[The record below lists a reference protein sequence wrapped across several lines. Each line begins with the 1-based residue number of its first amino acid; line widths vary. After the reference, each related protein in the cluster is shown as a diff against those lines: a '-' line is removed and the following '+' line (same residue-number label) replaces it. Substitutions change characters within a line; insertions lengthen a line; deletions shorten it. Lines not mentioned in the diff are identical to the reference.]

1 MWLRISGINPHTS
14 YIQLQEVTSLM
25 EARSE
30 VVGRNLEEIN
40 GQFDCHRG
48 EINHL
53 KRREED
59 LKEKEEELRCEDLFL
74 ISLTTCSFSFLFPD
88 LNMLLNCSLC
98 NPLSYAYSYHQDTPK
113 GLWTTSRNS

>member
-1 MWLRISGINPHTS
+1 MWSRISGINPHTS

-30 VVGRNLEEIN
+30 VVGRDREETN

-59 LKEKEEELRCEDLFL
+59 KEKEEELRCEDLFL
-74 ISLTTCSFSFLFPD
+74 ISSTTHSFSFLSPD
-88 LNMLLNCSLC
+88 LNMS
-98 NPLSYAYSYHQDTPK
+98 
-113 GLWTTSRNS
+113 